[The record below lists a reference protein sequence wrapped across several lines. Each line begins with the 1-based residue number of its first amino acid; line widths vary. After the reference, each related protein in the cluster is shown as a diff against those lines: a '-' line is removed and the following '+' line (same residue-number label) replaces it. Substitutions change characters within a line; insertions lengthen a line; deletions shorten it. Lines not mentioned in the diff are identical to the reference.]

1 MSVIITFLK
10 KNKGHI
16 VIRTSGRVSAVA
28 IRKIQKSLQMSEHLL
43 AAQLI
48 DILKSRS
55 EIRTAETDK
64 LKILI

>member
-1 MSVIITFLK
+1 MSVIITFFK

-43 AAQLI
+43 AAH
-48 DILKSRS
+48 
-55 EIRTAETDK
+55 AK
-64 LKILI
+64 LRENSKKPLEKMLELAAK